1 MDWARASRSGRRT
14 QESLQSLPSRALST
28 GGTVPES
35 LQEMN
40 YAEFKQL
47 VKVSKQDSCRET
59 FARNRKTIRIKK
71 EKTVVKNLQRIFDAT
86 LAISNKKGFQAMSMR
101 DLSRKSGL
109 SVGALYAYF
118 SSKEELLEMLQSHG
132 RSITMGILEEFVR
145 AEEDPAEKLR
155 TAIRTHLYLSEAML
169 PWFYFSYMEAK
180 NLSRAERD
188 KAVASELYTE
198 KIIADILA
206 EGEDAGVF
214 RARDHLLA
222 AALVKAM
229 LQDWYLKRKKY
240 AMRNIPVDRYAGFVL
255 DFIDAYYLKSEPLHV
270 DAQRGYPDGLH

>member
-1 MDWARASRSGRRT
+1 MDRKK
-14 QESLQSLPSRALST
+14 
-28 GGTVPES
+28 
-35 LQEMN
+35 MN
-40 YAEFKQL
+40 YAEFQQL
-47 VKVSKQDSCRET
+47 VKVSKEDICRET

-71 EKTVVKNLQRIFDAT
+71 EKTVVKNLERIFDAT
-86 LAISNKKGFQAMSMR
+86 LAISNEKGFQAMSMR
-101 DLSRKSGL
+101 DLSRETGL
-109 SVGALYAYF
+109 SLGALYSYF
-118 SSKEELLEMLQSHG
+118 SSKEELLEMIQGHG

-145 AEEDPAEKLR
+145 VEQEPVEKLR

-180 NLSRAERD
+180 NLSRAERE
-188 KAVASELYTE
+188 KAIASELYTE

-222 AALVKAM
+222 AAVVKAM

-240 AMRNIPVDRYAGFVL
+240 AKRNIPVDRYAGFVL
-255 DFIDAYYLKSEPLHV
+255 DFIDAYYLKAEPLHV
-270 DAQRGYPDGLH
+270 HAQRGHPDGVH